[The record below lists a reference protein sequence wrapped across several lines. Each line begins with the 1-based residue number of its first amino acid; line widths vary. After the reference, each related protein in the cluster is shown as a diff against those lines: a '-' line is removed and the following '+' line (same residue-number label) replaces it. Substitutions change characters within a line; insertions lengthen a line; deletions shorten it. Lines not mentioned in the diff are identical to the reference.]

1 MTDEAVDIAE
11 QFEKHLNSPNQTW
24 LLGAGISFNANIP
37 LMYPLTE
44 RVLEKAKAHFAA
56 DGDAT
61 AVLDFIQGDCAKDA
75 HIETYLTHLSD
86 IISLAERSHNKSF
99 TLDGTAVG
107 KSKLVEVHLRL
118 LELISEIVRWGYRAA
133 SGDEEMLEGKPGESI
148 VTSGEHEEFVKAIFG
163 SNRAGLEDLR
173 GAVELFT
180 TNYDTLIEDAL
191 ALHRIPHADG
201 FTGGGVAFWNGY
213 SDLDARRVKA
223 VVTKL
228 HGSIDWFRSN
238 VSPSHLLRRRFGD
251 TYPKG
256 DGGAVMIYPQ
266 ATKYLNAQVDPFS
279 SLFNRFRNR
288 LANGKDHSLMV
299 CGYSFGDEHINA
311 DIEIAMSAS
320 GSQLNLIAFSN
331 EMPDGALPET
341 LSNWLNSSLGERI
354 YVASSKG
361 ITRGTSG
368 PFWSSEGGSRD
379 WWTFSGATKLIANG
393 LPSDVQELLP

>member
-1 MTDEAVDIAE
+1 MTDVAIDIAE

-37 LMYPLTE
+37 LMYPLTD
-44 RVLEKAKAHFAA
+44 RVLERAKERFEDDDHANK
-56 DGDAT
+56 
-61 AVLDFIQGDCAKDA
+61 VLEFVQGDCSSDA

-86 IISLAERSHNKSF
+86 VISMADRSQSSSF
-99 TLDGTAVG
+99 TINGTAVEKG
-107 KSKLVEVHLRL
+107 KLVEVHLVL
-118 LELISEIVRWGYRAA
+118 LELISEIVRWGYRAPTDTSA
-133 SGDEEMLEGKPGESI
+133 MLAGEPGKSI
-148 VTSGEHEEFVKAIFG
+148 VTSAEHEEFVQAIFG

-191 ALHRIPHADG
+191 ALHCIPHADG

-213 SDLDARRVKA
+213 SDLELRRIEA

-228 HGSIDWFRSN
+228 HGSIDWFRSK

-251 TYPKG
+251 PYPREE
-256 DGGAVMIYPQ
+256 GGAVMIYPQ
-266 ATKYLNAQVDPFS
+266 ATKYLNAQIDPFS
-279 SLFNRFRNR
+279 ALFGRFRNR
-288 LANGKDHSLMV
+288 LAQGKDHSLMV

-311 DIEIAMSAS
+311 DIEIAMSAA

-331 EMPDGALPET
+331 EGENGQLPET
-341 LSNWLNSSLGERI
+341 LSAWLNSSWGERI
-354 YVASSKG
+354 YVASSNG

-368 PFWSSEGGSRD
+368 PFWAAEGGARD
-379 WWTFSGATKLIANG
+379 WWTFSGATQLVANG
-393 LPSDVQELLP
+393 LPSDIQEQL